1 MSEFNQNPLEI
12 AQEKLEEEYK
22 DLIGLPWI
30 GRRYPGCY
38 RIIQLY
44 AESRL
49 GRSLKDF
56 SGLYTSFKDEAV
68 AEENGLWISKPEWGE
83 DWDMSILQKHDL
95 LLFKIYTEAL
105 GGAYSEKAGR
115 APNHGGV
122 YLGDGWMIHQLW
134 QTDSC
139 IVRLDEHYRKCCVA
153 IVLSLIHI

>member
-1 MSEFNQNPLEI
+1 VSEFNQNPLEI

-139 IVRLDEHYRKCCVA
+139 IVRLDEHYRKCCVG
-153 IVLSLIHI
+153 IVRENAT